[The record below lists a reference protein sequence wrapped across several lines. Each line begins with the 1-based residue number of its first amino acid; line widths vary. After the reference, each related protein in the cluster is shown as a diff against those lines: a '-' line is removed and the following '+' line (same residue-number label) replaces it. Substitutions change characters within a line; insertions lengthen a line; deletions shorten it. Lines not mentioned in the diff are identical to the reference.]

1 MKNKDIYVLVN
12 SKIKGSEVKDICAS
26 FDQNEII
33 EYQKRVKCET
43 AIEKRQY
50 DGGWNDAIRYSDL
63 FLKEIDGEMYIK
75 RNIDI
80 ANTQREKKLNTLRN
94 TYVAIKELYRE
105 TSELNKYSYD
115 IVLKD
120 IEIKFEDMQNSK
132 LDIEL
137 T

>member
-12 SKIKGSEVKDICAS
+12 SKIKGSEVEEICAS